1 MGTSG
6 PGAGSRS
13 VSEKGKDVITPIT
26 DLGQAILAS
35 ISNAIYLM
43 IAAVPHIVAFLV
55 VMIVGWLLAAVIGG
69 VVASLLRTIKF
80 NDLAER
86 SGISGFVQ
94 KMGLHTDAAGAVAAG
109 VRWFIRLIAL
119 VVAFDALGLPAVSQM
134 MQAFLLWLP
143 NLLVAVA
150 VLIIAGL
157 LANALGDLVRGSTAQ
172 AGLGN
177 PNFLATITRLAVWG
191 FGIIVAVNQIGIAS
205 TLVNTLFMGFVGALA
220 LALGLA
226 FGLGGRETAG
236 QIVQNWY
243 QKGREAAPKMGQAAQ
258 AAGRQAQRAA
268 DTAQYEIQNA
278 ANPPSPA
285 PIRPLPPEQYQQH

>member
-1 MGTSG
+1 M
-6 PGAGSRS
+6 
-13 VSEKGKDVITPIT
+13 ITPIT

-43 IAAVPHIVAFLV
+43 IAAVPHIVGFLV
-55 VMIVGWLLAAVIGG
+55 VLIVGWLLAAAIGG
-69 VVASLLRTIKF
+69 VVAGLLRTIKF
-80 NDLAER
+80 NELAAR
-86 SGISGFVQ
+86 SGISGFIQ
-94 KMGLHTDAAGAVAAG
+94 KMGIQTDAAGALAAG

-134 MQAFLLWLP
+134 MQSFLLWLP

-205 TLVNTLFMGFVGALA
+205 TLVNTLFMGLVGALA

-236 QIVQNWY
+236 RIVQNMY
-243 QKGREAAPKMGQAAQ
+243 EKGQEAAPRMGQAAQ
-258 AAGRQAQRAA
+258 AAGRQTQRAA

-278 ANPPSPA
+278 ANPRPPA
-285 PIRPLPPEQYQQH
+285 TIRPIPPDQYQQH